1 MIELDYETVQQIRRE
16 VRRLIDRKKEHL
28 VYSVDTIEKLQY
40 TRGEISSLE
49 ELLQVMKD
57 LLKNEDKV
65 DDDDLSEAGR
75 L

>member
-1 MIELDYETVQQIRRE
+1 M
-16 VRRLIDRKKEHL
+16 
-28 VYSVDTIEKLQY
+28 YSVDTIEKLQY